1 MKHPKEI
8 TLTEE
13 QVGTLRSTIQTLEI
27 DASLKT
33 ILTGLL
39 DNHIWLQHELHEKK
53 ISMSRLKSYFGIKSE
68 KHAKDSRNDKET
80 PSAEG
85 DSDDGGDSGGTAA
98 LKPSDTNK
106 TSEKTASS
114 LNKKKGHGRYSADD
128 YTGAQVVTRTLD
140 ALTQGGRCP
149 DTACDGRVYKKS
161 VPGVVLRIT
170 GGSMIE
176 ATRYNLERYRCTHM
190 G

>member
-13 QVGTLRSTIQTLEI
+13 QVDTLRSTIQILEL

-68 KHAKDSRNDKET
+68 KHAK
-80 PSAEG
+80 
-85 DSDDGGDSGGTAA
+85 
-98 LKPSDTNK
+98 
-106 TSEKTASS
+106 ASS
-114 LNKKKGHGRYSADD
+114 NDIKRRHLLKVIVMMAAIR
-128 YTGAQVVTRTLD
+128 V
-140 ALTQGGRCP
+140 ALW
-149 DTACDGRVYKKS
+149 
-161 VPGVVLRIT
+161 
-170 GGSMIE
+170 
-176 ATRYNLERYRCTHM
+176 H
-190 G
+190 

>member
-8 TLTEE
+8 ILTEE
-13 QVGTLRSTIQTLEI
+13 QVDTLRLTIQTLEI
-27 DASLKT
+27 DALLKT

-68 KHAKDSRNDKET
+68 KHAKASSNDKET
-80 PSAEG
+80 PSSE
-85 DSDDGGDSGGTAA
+85 DETDDGGDSGGTVA

-114 LNKKKGHGRYSADD
+114 SNKSSN
-128 YTGAQVVTRTLD
+128 LCN
-140 ALTQGGRCP
+140 LTIL
-149 DTACDGRVYKKS
+149 S
-161 VPGVVLRIT
+161 
-170 GGSMIE
+170 
-176 ATRYNLERYRCTHM
+176 CTSC
-190 G
+190 GISQ

>member
-13 QVGTLRSTIQTLEI
+13 KVDTLRSTIQTLEI

-68 KHAKDSRNDKET
+68 KHAKASSNDKET
-80 PSAEG
+80 PSSE
-85 DSDDGGDSGGTAA
+85 DETDDGGDSGGAAA
-98 LKPSDTNK
+98 LGPSDANK

-114 LNKKKGHGRYSADD
+114 SNKKKGHGRYSADD

-140 ALTQGGRCP
+140 DR
-149 DTACDGRVYKKS
+149 
-161 VPGVVLRIT
+161 
-170 GGSMIE
+170 
-176 ATRYNLERYRCTHM
+176 
-190 G
+190 

>member
-13 QVGTLRSTIQTLEI
+13 QVDTLRSTIQILEL

-68 KHAKDSRNDKET
+68 KHAKASSNDKEM
-80 PSAEG
+80 PSSKDE
-85 DSDDGGDSGGTAA
+85 SDDGGDSGGTVA

-106 TSEKTASS
+106 TCEKQ
-114 LNKKKGHGRYSADD
+114 LNLQTKRKAMVDILLMTTQERRWLLGLLMHCRRAGPAQTRHVM
-128 YTGAQVVTRTLD
+128 GACIKNMFR
-140 ALTQGGRCP
+140 G
-149 DTACDGRVYKKS
+149 
-161 VPGVVLRIT
+161 
-170 GGSMIE
+170 
-176 ATRYNLERYRCTHM
+176 
-190 G
+190 

>member
-39 DNHIWLQHELHEKK
+39 NNHIWLQHKVHEKK

-68 KHAKDSRNDKET
+68 KHAKASSNDKKT
-80 PSAEG
+80 PSSKDE
-85 DSDDGGDSGGTAA
+85 SDDGGDSGGTVA

-114 LNKKKGHGRYSADD
+114 SNKKKGHG
-128 YTGAQVVTRTLD
+128 
-140 ALTQGGRCP
+140 
-149 DTACDGRVYKKS
+149 
-161 VPGVVLRIT
+161 
-170 GGSMIE
+170 
-176 ATRYNLERYRCTHM
+176 
-190 G
+190 

>member
-13 QVGTLRSTIQTLEI
+13 QVDTLRSTIQILEL

-80 PSAEG
+80 PSSEG
-85 DSDDGGDSGGTAA
+85 DSDDGGDSGGTMA

-106 TSEKTASS
+106 TSEKTAS
-114 LNKKKGHGRYSADD
+114 
-128 YTGAQVVTRTLD
+128 
-140 ALTQGGRCP
+140 P
-149 DTACDGRVYKKS
+149 
-161 VPGVVLRIT
+161 
-170 GGSMIE
+170 
-176 ATRYNLERYRCTHM
+176 
-190 G
+190 